1 MNDWTST
8 GEEVR
13 CVDSETSWPNVDD
26 SVPNIIL
33 FVSCLEINSADPEG
47 TMKAQLL
54 ADFIAGG
61 IGSQTDRELSV
72 NIVKVIVVGNS
83 IAQTDVQTKD
93 SGRFSSKQGNISTE
107 NAKQLDTILSQ
118 FLSVSPVDLIP
129 GPSDPVNFLLPQQV

>member
-1 MNDWTST
+1 MNEWTSS
-8 GEEVR
+8 GEELSYI
-13 CVDSETSWPNVDD
+13 DSEPCWPKVGD

-47 TMKAQLL
+47 AMRAQLL

-61 IGSQTDRELSV
+61 IGSQEDRELSV

-83 IAQTDVQTKD
+83 IAQSEVHTKD
-93 SGRFSSKQGNISTE
+93 AGRFSSRQGNVSTE
-107 NAKQLDTILSQ
+107 NIKQLDTILCQ